1 MTNLTAVFSPDWIS
15 VPGETILDLI
25 EEKGWSQAEF
35 AKRIAYTTKHVS
47 LLINGKAPI
56 TEDTA
61 LKLEHVL
68 GSTAR
73 FWLNREVQYREVLAR
88 SAALVKLE
96 DDVDWLK
103 ELPISHMVKYD
114 WINKCASKAQQV
126 SACLSFFG
134 VASVASWRTQYAGP
148 LAAFRASDA
157 FEKKTGAV
165 AAWLRQG
172 ERVAT
177 EISTVSFDK
186 QLFKE
191 TLLELRKLTA
201 ETDPKIFIPQLVE
214 LCATAGVVVVLA
226 PAPAGCPVSGATR
239 WIAKDKAL
247 LMLSLRHKTNDHLW
261 FSLFHE
267 AGHLLLHGK
276 KMLFLEMK
284 GLDGEHENEA
294 DKFAR
299 DFLIPPEHRDR
310 LRMLGHSET
319 GITSFAKELGIAPG
333 IVVGRMQNEK
343 ILPWPTKLNALKVT
357 YEWNHE

>member
-1 MTNLTAVFSPDWIS
+1 MTDLSATFSPDWIS
-15 VPGETILDLI
+15 VPGDTIFDLI

-35 AKRIAYTTKHVS
+35 SKRIAYTTKHVS
-47 LLINGKAPI
+47 QLINGKAPI

-88 SAALVKLE
+88 TAALAKLE

-103 ELPISHMVKYD
+103 ELPINHMMKFG
-114 WINKCASKAQQV
+114 WITKRASKPQQV
-126 SACLSFFG
+126 SECLSFFG
-134 VASVASWRTQYAGP
+134 VASVDSWCNQYAGP

-157 FEKKTGAV
+157 FEKKPGAV

-177 EISTVSFDK
+177 EIATKPFDK
-186 QLFKE
+186 KLFKE
-191 TLLELRKLTA
+191 ILLELRQLTA
-201 ETDPKIFIPQLVE
+201 EPDPSIFIPQLVD
-214 LCATAGVVVVLA
+214 LCAKAGVAVVLE
-226 PAPAGCPVSGATR
+226 PSPAGCPVSGATR

-276 KMLFLEMK
+276 KMLFIEMK
-284 GLDGEHENEA
+284 GLDGAHENEA
-294 DKFAR
+294 DKFAC
-299 DFLIPPEHRDR
+299 DFLIP
-310 LRMLGHSET
+310 LGHKERLTMLSHT
-319 GITSFAKELGIAPG
+319 KSDIINFAKELGIAPG
-333 IVVGRMQNEK
+333 IVVGRMQKEK
-343 ILPWPTKLNALKVT
+343 MLPWPTKLNALKVT
-357 YEWNHE
+357 YEWN

>member
-1 MTNLTAVFSPDWIS
+1 MTDLNTTFSPDWIS
-15 VPGETILDLI
+15 VPGDTILDLI
-25 EEKGWSQAEF
+25 EEKSWSQAEF

-47 LLINGKAPI
+47 QLINGKAPI

-96 DDVDWLK
+96 DDVAWLK
-103 ELPISHMVKYD
+103 ELPISHMVKFG
-114 WINKCASKAQQV
+114 WVNKCASKALQV

-134 VASVASWRTQYAGP
+134 VASVDSWRNQYAGP
-148 LAAFRASDA
+148 LAAFRASDV

-177 EISTVSFDK
+177 EIFTEPFDK
-186 QLFKE
+186 KLFKE
-191 TLLELRKLTA
+191 TLVELRKLTA
-201 ETDPKIFIPQLVE
+201 EVDPAVFIPQLVD
-214 LCATAGVVVVLA
+214 LCAKAGVAVVIQ
-226 PAPAGCPVSGATR
+226 PAPVGCPVSGATR

-267 AGHLLLHGK
+267 AAHLLLHGK
-276 KMLFLEMK
+276 KMLFIEMK
-284 GLDGEHENEA
+284 GLDGAHEDEA

-299 DFLIPPEHRDR
+299 DFLIPPAHRDR
-310 LRMLGHSET
+310 LIMLGHT
-319 GITSFAKELGIAPG
+319 KTDITSFAKELGIAPG

-343 ILPWPTKLNALKVT
+343 TLPWPTTLNALKVT
-357 YEWNHE
+357 YEWSG

>member
-1 MTNLTAVFSPDWIS
+1 MTNVNAVFSPDWVS
-15 VPGETILDLI
+15 VPGDTILDLI

-47 LLINGKAPI
+47 QLINGKASI

-88 SAALVKLE
+88 TASLKKLE
-96 DDVDWLK
+96 AHADWLK
-103 ELPISHMVKYD
+103 ELPIVHMVKFA
-114 WINKCASKAQQV
+114 WIDKCASKAQQV

-134 VASVASWRTQYAGP
+134 VASVDSWRNQYAGP
-148 LAAFRASDA
+148 LAGFRDSGV

-172 ERVAT
+172 ERAAT
-177 EISTVSFDK
+177 NIVTQPFNK
-186 QLFKE
+186 QLLKD
-191 TLLELRKLTA
+191 TLMELRKLTS
-201 ETDPKIFIPQLVE
+201 ETDPEVFIPQLVA
-214 LCATAGVVVVLA
+214 LCAKAGVAVVLE

-239 WIAKDKAL
+239 WMAKDKAL

-267 AGHLLLHGK
+267 VGHLLLHGK

-284 GLDGEHENEA
+284 GLDGEQENEA
-294 DKFAR
+294 NRFAR
-299 DFLIPPEHRDR
+299 DFLIPPEQSER
-310 LRMLGHSET
+310 LTMLEHTSAA
-319 GITSFAKELGIAPG
+319 ITKFSKELGIAPG
-333 IVVGRMQNEK
+333 IIVGRMQNEK
-343 ILPWPTKLNALKVT
+343 KLRWDTKLNALKVT
-357 YEWNHE
+357 YKWNHA

>member
-1 MTNLTAVFSPDWIS
+1 MTNLSATFSPDWIS
-15 VPGETILDLI
+15 VPGDTILDLI

-47 LLINGKAPI
+47 QLINGKAPI

-88 SAALVKLE
+88 TAALVKLE

-103 ELPISHMVKYD
+103 ELPISHMVKFG
-114 WINKCASKAQQV
+114 WITKRASKPQQV
-126 SACLSFFG
+126 SECLSFFG
-134 VASVASWRTQYAGP
+134 VASVDSWRNQYAGP

-177 EISTVSFDK
+177 EMATGPFDK
-186 QLFKE
+186 KLFKE
-191 TLLELRKLTA
+191 TLLELRQLTA
-201 ETDPKIFIPQLVE
+201 ESDPEVFIPQLVN
-214 LCATAGVVVVLA
+214 LCAKAGVAVVIE

-284 GLDGEHENEA
+284 GLDGDHETEA
-294 DKFAR
+294 NKFAR
-299 DFLIPPEHRDR
+299 DFLIPYEQGER
-310 LRMLGHSET
+310 LTTLSHT
-319 GITSFAKELGIAPG
+319 KTDIISFAKELGIAPG
-333 IVVGRMQNEK
+333 IVVGRMQKEK
-343 ILPWPTKLNALKVT
+343 ILPWATKLNTLKVT
-357 YEWNHE
+357 YEWNHA

>member
-1 MTNLTAVFSPDWIS
+1 MTDLSTTFSPDWIS
-15 VPGETILDLI
+15 VPGDTILDLI
-25 EEKGWSQAEF
+25 EEKSWSQAEF

-47 LLINGKAPI
+47 QLINGKAPI

-68 GSTAR
+68 GSSVR

-88 SAALVKLE
+88 TTALKKLE
-96 DDVDWLK
+96 AHVDWLK
-103 ELPISHMVKYD
+103 ELPVNHMVKFA
-114 WINKCASKAQQV
+114 WVNKCTSKAQQV
-126 SACLSFFG
+126 SECLSFFG
-134 VASVASWRTQYAGP
+134 VASVESWRNQYAGS
-148 LAAFRASDA
+148 LAAFRSSGA

-177 EISTVSFDK
+177 DIITQPFDK
-186 QLFKE
+186 SVFKE

-201 ETDPKIFIPQLVE
+201 EIDPAVFIPQLVD
-214 LCATAGVVVVLA
+214 LCAKAGVAVVLE

-239 WIAKDKAL
+239 WMAKDKAL

-284 GLDGEHENEA
+284 GLDGEQESEA

-299 DFLIPPEHRDR
+299 DFLIPPEHRER
-310 LRMLGHSET
+310 LTMLSHTKSD
-319 GITSFAKELGIAPG
+319 ISNFAKELGIAPG

-343 ILPWPTKLNALKVT
+343 VLPWATKLNALKVT
-357 YEWNHE
+357 YEWNHG

>member
-1 MTNLTAVFSPDWIS
+1 MTDLSATLSPDWIS
-15 VPGETILDLI
+15 VPGDTILDLI

-47 LLINGKAPI
+47 QLINGKAPI

-61 LKLEHVL
+61 MKLEHVL

-88 SAALVKLE
+88 TAALAKLE

-103 ELPISHMVKYD
+103 ELPISHMVKFD
-114 WINKCASKAQQV
+114 WINKYTSKAQQV
-126 SACLSFFG
+126 SECLSFFG
-134 VASVASWRTQYAGP
+134 VASVDSWRNQYAGP

-177 EISTVSFDK
+177 EIATRPFDK
-186 QLFKE
+186 KLFKE

-201 ETDPKIFIPQLVE
+201 ETEPSIFIPQLVD
-214 LCATAGVVVVLA
+214 LCAKAGVAVVIE
-226 PAPAGCPVSGATR
+226 PAPAGCPISGATR

-276 KMLFLEMK
+276 KMLFLEM
-284 GLDGEHENEA
+284 GLDGDHEAEA

-299 DFLIPPEHRDR
+299 DFLIPPEHRER
-310 LRMLGHSET
+310 LTMLGHTKSD
-319 GITSFAKELGIAPG
+319 IINFAKEFGIAPG
-333 IVVGRMQNEK
+333 IVIGRMQKEK

-357 YEWNHE
+357 YEWN